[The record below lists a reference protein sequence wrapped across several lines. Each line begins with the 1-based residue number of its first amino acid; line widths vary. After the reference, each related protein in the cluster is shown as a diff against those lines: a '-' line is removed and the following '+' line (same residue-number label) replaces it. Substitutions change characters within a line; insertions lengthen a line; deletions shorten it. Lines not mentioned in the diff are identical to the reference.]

1 MEPFSIVKAAD
12 LGGMVW
18 FKALKT
24 MFIMGAIIGLGFAVY
39 LAYIKP
45 NYNPL
50 KTTSQNAEQIINP
63 TYTPHATFGCASLR
77 VLNYYREQKPAQ
89 SKVEK

>member
-1 MEPFSIVKAAD
+1 MAELFSIKKAAN

-18 FKALKT
+18 FKAFKT
-24 MFIMGAIIGLGFAVY
+24 MLVMGAIIGIGFAIY

-50 KTTSQNAEQIINP
+50 KTTSQTAGEIVNNYNEPKPAP
-63 TYTPHATFGCASLR
+63 FGCASLK
-77 VLNYYREQKPAQ
+77 VLQYYK
-89 SKVEK
+89 EKK